1 VRWSLTEELHADRA
15 GHVLV
20 PFGARVEVVAAVHR
34 GRETRRLL
42 RVAGRRVE
50 IDDRVEAARPADPG
64 AELLASGLEIR
75 GRKRGRN

>member
-1 VRWSLTEELHADRA
+1 MRWSLTEELHADRA
-15 GHVLV
+15 GHDFV
-20 PFGARVEVVAAVHR
+20 PIGARVKVVAAVR
-34 GRETRRLL
+34 SGGEMQRLL
-42 RVAGRRVE
+42 GVAGRRVE